1 MSFFKRCRFFKNLS
15 VLGLLGFHEFRWQW
29 AGPTAG
35 ARFGNCSRR
44 RSGFS
49 LVSLLGGCR
58 PRALQ
63 IQNLIFV
70 LFRCGCATVRVD
82 VFRAEF
88 ERGFSSGVGFQ
99 VGTPLPRRSLQRT
112 LTFLLLP
119 TGRFD
124 SEPVGLIPNQSNKVL
139 PTSGSIFLSD
149 PPPRQ
154 ASRLVGSHLCV
165 AFFDQRCYPDATRTS
180 VGRAVDGTRNEF
192 PRLPLKLAGR
202 PLQDQKNSKRKSD
215 HFNLEG

>member
-1 MSFFKRCRFFKNLS
+1 MSFFKRCRFFKNFV

-35 ARFGNCSRR
+35 ARFGNCLRR

-82 VFRAEF
+82 VFQAEF

-112 LTFLLLP
+112 LTSHACCKKCGYMFFCSLNSSTSSGLP
-119 TGRFD
+119 PCP
-124 SEPVGLIPNQSNKVL
+124 SEASASWGAVCRG
-139 PTSGSIFLSD
+139 
-149 PPPRQ
+149 PPR
-154 ASRLVGSHLCV
+154 RDPC
-165 AFFDQRCYPDATRTS
+165 
-180 VGRAVDGTRNEF
+180 
-192 PRLPLKLAGR
+192 
-202 PLQDQKNSKRKSD
+202 
-215 HFNLEG
+215 